1 MNTYRIIIDI
11 NRNEFNDIY
20 NFLEGHLMFGI
31 APIKRTFKIDDKLLI
46 IKIHSKEN
54 NLSFS

>member
-20 NFLEGHLMFGI
+20 NFLEGDLMFGI
-31 APIKRTFKIDDKLLI
+31 APIKRTFKIDNKLLI
-46 IKIHSKEN
+46 IKIHSKMI
-54 NLSFS
+54 FQV

>member
-31 APIKRTFKIDDKLLI
+31 APIKRTFKIDNKLLI
-46 IKIHSKEN
+46 IKIHSKMI
-54 NLSFS
+54 FQV